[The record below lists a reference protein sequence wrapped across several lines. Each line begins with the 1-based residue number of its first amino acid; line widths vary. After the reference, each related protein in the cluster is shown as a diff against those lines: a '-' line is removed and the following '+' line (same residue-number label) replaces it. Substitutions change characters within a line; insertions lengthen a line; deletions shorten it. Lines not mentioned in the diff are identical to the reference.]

1 MTECLAWRSGK
12 GACRRDRPQA
22 PQPQRQV
29 TRPAPKKTPRQA
41 GDDATP
47 TPSVQ
52 GEARVSQL
60 CPEDK
65 QKIGGLIRRL
75 VDMKEQH
82 DGESRQAREERERLD
97 VELKRAHEQN
107 LEILSHTH
115 DLRQRFSSSLAILKA
130 YKDRLHA
137 QEARRTQQEQAAQDL
152 QDELE
157 KTRAELD
164 RARQRNATSD
174 AQASA
179 ARLQRL
185 LDIQD
190 QRHRP
195 GKVDTVD
202 EAVQIDVPH
211 RTVSLSPMPRRSR
224 SPGGAVQRDV
234 LPPEPVD
241 LDEADGSGSDD
252 SDSGRL
258 VVELNR
264 HPADF
269 DLLTGGGRAF
279 GRDFFRVLDAI
290 DPRTPAAAPCSPP
303 ASDDDD
309 DIAHLATQIN
319 TIRY

>member
-1 MTECLAWRSGK
+1 
-12 GACRRDRPQA
+12 
-22 PQPQRQV
+22 
-29 TRPAPKKTPRQA
+29 
-41 GDDATP
+41 
-47 TPSVQ
+47 
-52 GEARVSQL
+52 
-60 CPEDK
+60 
-65 QKIGGLIRRL
+65 
-75 VDMKEQH
+75 MKEQH

-234 LPPEPVD
+234 SPPEP
-241 LDEADGSGSDD
+241 
-252 SDSGRL
+252 
-258 VVELNR
+258 
-264 HPADF
+264 
-269 DLLTGGGRAF
+269 
-279 GRDFFRVLDAI
+279 
-290 DPRTPAAAPCSPP
+290 
-303 ASDDDD
+303 
-309 DIAHLATQIN
+309 
-319 TIRY
+319 